1 MTHRF
6 YFMIALLLLPLMG
19 KAQLN
24 KELLL
29 NGGFEEYAQSPT
41 PLQMMMRT
49 KAMKKRKR
57 IKVLSILIRNHFFG
71 ISVTSLDTQE

>member
-41 PLQMMMRT
+41 PPT
-49 KAMKKRKR
+49 DDDEDEGDEEEEEDKGS
-57 IKVLSILIRNHFFG
+57 SILIRNHFFG